1 MNQISDIRAS
11 NPASFPAA
19 LATIDIL
26 HSRVAGLEAAL
37 LRIEAFEPPADA
49 SEPHR
54 AVAAFAKA
62 TARAALP
69 AWVRS

>member
-1 MNQISDIRAS
+1 MNQISDVRAHVS
-11 NPASFPAA
+11 DAASGARAA
-19 LATIDIL
+19 IDIL
-26 HSRVAGLEAAL
+26 HRRVAGLEAAL
-37 LRIEAFEPPADA
+37 MRIEAFEPPADA